1 MMPVLPKLVSSPGP
15 RLSTS
20 ATERPRLCRWSAV
33 DTPTMPAP
41 STMTSALLGPFKFL
55 SLRFAAPS
63 AAGWA
68 FPHYMTNL
76 RLIRQTVSA
85 TRSAQE
91 ALALDAGLA
100 LSLSSAGKVAGYL
113 FPRDAILARPASSG
127 PVARLGVSLKGV
139 PLSGVPFR
147 GVALSGVPVRTWPCL
162 AFPRA
167 ALPSQTVLWRGGH
180 DPAL

>member
-1 MMPVLPKLVSSPGP
+1 M
-15 RLSTS
+15 
-20 ATERPRLCRWSAV
+20 

-41 STMTSALLGPFKFL
+41 STMTSALLGPFKFQ
-55 SLRFAAPS
+55 SLWFAAPLA

-68 FPHYMTNL
+68 FAHYMTNL
-76 RLIRQTVSA
+76 RLMRQIVSA
-85 TRSAQE
+85 TRSAQQ

-113 FPRDAILARPASSG
+113 LPRDAILARPASSG

-139 PLSGVPFR
+139 PLSGVPCR
-147 GVALSGVPVRTWPCL
+147 GVALSGVPVKSV
-162 AFPRA
+162 
-167 ALPSQTVLWRGGH
+167 ALPGVPPAGIPITGVPLQRGGH

>member
-15 RLSTS
+15 RLSMS
-20 ATERPRLCRWSAV
+20 ATERPRLCRCRAV

-63 AAGWA
+63 AAAGWA

-76 RLIRQTVSA
+76 RLMRQTVSA

-91 ALALDAGLA
+91 ALEVALEVALALDA
-100 LSLSSAGKVAGYL
+100 
-113 FPRDAILARPASSG
+113 PRLELVKRGQGDGVPGPSGARLARPATPG
-127 PVARLGVSLKGV
+127 RWHG
-139 PLSGVPFR
+139 
-147 GVALSGVPVRTWPCL
+147 
-162 AFPRA
+162 
-167 ALPSQTVLWRGGH
+167 
-180 DPAL
+180 